1 MRTVIILAFGSTVL
15 VAMFSVI
22 THFIV
27 YVGLR
32 RRGVAIQ
39 AWKTGMPGYLIR
51 LCEQLPPSTANVRLT
66 QIAKWS
72 NIAYLVAFLGI
83 ILTGPLIGQAPR

>member
-1 MRTVIILAFGSTVL
+1 MGTIITVAFGCTML
-15 VAMFSVI
+15 IAMFSVV

-32 RRGVAIQ
+32 RRRVAIQ
-39 AWKTGMPGYLIR
+39 AWKSGMPGYLIR
-51 LCEQLPPSTANVRLT
+51 LCEQLPPSPGNARLM

-72 NIAYLVAFLGI
+72 NIAYLVAFVGI
-83 ILTGPLIGQAPR
+83 VLTGPLIGQVAR